1 MEVTEKLKTYAS
13 GFGIIQSVLILRVSG
28 ANDQL
33 ETHRPFLC
41 PLYILE
47 ILCI

>member
-1 MEVTEKLKTYAS
+1 MTGKLKTQAS
-13 GFGIIQSVLILRVSG
+13 GFGISQSILILRVSG
-28 ANDQL
+28 AGDQL
-33 ETHRPFLC
+33 GAHRPFLC